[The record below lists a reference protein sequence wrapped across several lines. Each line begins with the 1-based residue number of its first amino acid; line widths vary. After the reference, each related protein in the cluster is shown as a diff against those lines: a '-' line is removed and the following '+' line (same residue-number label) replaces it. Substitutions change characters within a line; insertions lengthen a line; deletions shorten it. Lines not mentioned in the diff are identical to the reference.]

1 MRPAHASKF
10 STSEL
15 AELLEPIRVYGEED
29 NQLHPEHIN
38 LVTMVAVPRFLKQ
51 VVARVHQVPER
62 ESPHAIAS
70 DIAMICQI
78 TLILVLLGRPSQK
91 LSNGSRSVHWFQG
104 GAEWRHWQ
112 EDGIRLRLPTADPHV
127 KSARFRAQFGN
138 VRAIL
143 HDSGIVG
150 KSLSRAFQRA

>member
-51 VVARVHQVPER
+51 VVARVHQVRER
-62 ESPHAIAS
+62 ESPIAIAS
-70 DIAMICQI
+70 DIATICQ
-78 TLILVLLGRPSQK
+78 TKLILVLLERPFKSSPMVSKASIGSKVAPSGAIGRKMAS
-91 LSNGSRSVHWFQG
+91 GSGCR
-104 GAEWRHWQ
+104 
-112 EDGIRLRLPTADPHV
+112 
-127 KSARFRAQFGN
+127 
-138 VRAIL
+138 
-143 HDSGIVG
+143 
-150 KSLSRAFQRA
+150 